1 MSVRYFEFGPDAEI
15 YLNRPMGIVA
25 GLVNKENQ
33 TAGEIVK
40 DIVDE
45 ASLLLSS
52 ANRFVNTSAKL

>member
-1 MSVRYFEFGPDAEI
+1 MSVRHFEFGSDAEI
-15 YLNRPMGIVA
+15 YRNRPMGIVA

-40 DIVDE
+40 EIVDE

>member
-1 MSVRYFEFGPDAEI
+1 MSVRYFKFGSDAEI

-33 TAGEIVK
+33 TAGEIIK
-40 DIVDE
+40 EIVDE

>member
-1 MSVRYFEFGPDAEI
+1 
-15 YLNRPMGIVA
+15 MGIVA

-33 TAGEIVK
+33 SAGEIIEE
-40 DIVDE
+40 IVDE